1 VSAPAPSAEPVRS
14 QPAQSTKPS
23 PLTYGKKEPAPLAS
37 PVPASRAVTVTEAH
51 KPKSE
56 PPPPQPPAPAAVRS
70 SLTPA
75 SLPPSATSE
84 PSKNAPTSRGILG
97 ELGFAFFYWI
107 KKTGEG
113 VAYAFSYWFKKLTGR

>member
-1 VSAPAPSAEPVRS
+1 
-14 QPAQSTKPS
+14 
-23 PLTYGKKEPAPLAS
+23 LTYGKKEAAPPAS
-37 PVPASRAVTVTEAH
+37 PVPASRAVTATEAA
-51 KPKSE
+51 KPKPE
-56 PPPPQPPAPAAVRS
+56 PAPTQPPAPAAVRS

-75 SLPPSATSE
+75 SLPPSAASDPPKK
-84 PSKNAPTSRGILG
+84 PSASRGILG